1 MKQYKLLL
9 LLLALTIYQRAQAQT
24 ATVNWTTTHQTMD
37 GWGGQDAL
45 FPAMTTTETGLF
57 FTTNPGIG
65 LTYIRTAN
73 TYNSAVT
80 DTTTVKNAVA
90 QGAKIE
96 LGLGSPPCSLKH
108 SYVDLSEPCV
118 DGTGYNGA
126 FGDGSTGNGGTCFT
140 TAQSLATSYAEY
152 AAYIVNYVNML
163 ATTYGSPVAVLDVQN
178 EPDMSSSY
186 YAACLI
192 SPSAFDTFIAGYLG
206 PAFASASWNSTQKTA
221 PQIMMASQAYTYPAH
236 DYASPCLNDGNCAK
250 YVSIISGHSTVPA
263 VSNMMGQPAISAFF
277 NNGGHLWASEVDA
290 SETTYNSAMT
300 GTDGGLVLAQAIHS
314 YLTAQNVSGFEWW
327 ELAYY
332 SDITPPN
339 AGYTDSNFNPSSRY
353 YVVGN
358 WSKFVRPGWVRIDA
372 TVNPVSGVY
381 VTAFKA
387 PDNSAYAIVAVNE
400 NGSSVDLAVSLDGFP
415 SVASV
420 TPTVTSESFNL
431 TDQAD
436 VSVSGTAFSYSLPA
450 TSVVTF
456 HGAPSSSSSSS
467 SNKSPAPP
475 TALALIVK

>member
-1 MKQYKLLL
+1 
-9 LLLALTIYQRAQAQT
+9 
-24 ATVNWTTTHQTMD
+24 
-37 GWGGQDAL
+37 
-45 FPAMTTTETGLF
+45 
-57 FTTNPGIG
+57 
-65 LTYIRTAN
+65 
-73 TYNSAVT
+73 
-80 DTTTVKNAVA
+80 
-90 QGAKIE
+90 
-96 LGLGSPPCSLKH
+96 
-108 SYVDLSEPCV
+108 
-118 DGTGYNGA
+118 
-126 FGDGSTGNGGTCFT
+126 
-140 TAQSLATSYAEY
+140 
-152 AAYIVNYVNML
+152 
-163 ATTYGSPVAVLDVQN
+163 
-178 EPDMSSSY
+178 
-186 YAACLI
+186 
-192 SPSAFDTFIAGYLG
+192 
-206 PAFASASWNSTQKTA
+206 
-221 PQIMMASQAYTYPAH
+221 
-236 DYASPCLNDGNCAK
+236 
-250 YVSIISGHSTVPA
+250 
-263 VSNMMGQPAISAFF
+263 MGQPAISAFF